1 MGRHYGWYGQVA
13 RSCRRAIGIL
23 LVAIAP
29 LAASGCVEEI
39 RVVRV
44 YPDGSGTIIR
54 SRMVSHKVIEILKD
68 KRGGDPKLHIA
79 EEWNLQKEALRYGED
94 VSLSEIVTVET
105 ETGMGFEARFDFPDI
120 NRIRLGE
127 STRNSGLDKHFM
139 TFTMQ
144 PGDPAELTIHWPAEK
159 RITQMVTLLH
169 GFDEGDDAV
178 EEFVAD
184 LPPER
189 QEEALEMMKTLM
201 GIRVATYVEVAGR
214 IIATN
219 ATHLQGNYIALA
231 NISFSDALQ
240 VEEVRNAID
249 RNREEKQNPSL
260 DEMKEFLMLIPNQ
273 LVETETEIYVRF
285 E

>member
-1 MGRHYGWYGQVA
+1 MGHRSGRRGILA
-13 RSCRRAIGIL
+13 RSCRKVLAIL
-23 LVAIAP
+23 LLAIVP

-54 SRMVSHKVIEILKD
+54 SRMVSHEVIEILKD

-79 EEWNLQKEALRYGED
+79 EQHSLELEARRYGEE
-94 VSLSEIVTVET
+94 VTLSEIVTVET
-105 ETGMGFEARFDFPDI
+105 ETGKGFEAHFEFPDI
-120 NRIRLGE
+120 NKIRLGE
-127 STRNSGLDKHFM
+127 STRNSGSDKDFM

-144 PGDPAELTIHWPAEK
+144 PGDPAELTIHWPAKK
-159 RITQMVTLLH
+159 RITQMVTLIH
-169 GFDEGDDAV
+169 GFDEGNNEV

-201 GIRVATYVEVAGR
+201 GIRVATYVEVAGQ
-214 IIATN
+214 ITATN

-249 RNREEKQNPSL
+249 RNKAERRNPNL
-260 DEMKEFLMLIPNQ
+260 DEMKEFLMLIPDE
-273 LVETETEIYVRF
+273 LVETESEIIVRF